1 MDKTIIIN
9 NDIQE
14 LEKLHLFVDE
24 ICEELHLDAELQMN
38 LNLALEEAVSNV
50 VLYAYPERVG
60 EKISIS
66 AQVVKDSLVFTISD
80 TGTPFDPT
88 EAPEAD
94 VTLSAED
101 RPIGG
106 LGIYIV
112 KNIMNEVTYQRI
124 NDTNV
129 LKLSKKVNNKTE

>member
-1 MDKTIIIN
+1 MNKTIIIN

-14 LEKLHLFVDE
+14 LEKLHLFIDE
-24 ICEELHLDAELQMN
+24 ICEEQHLDADLQMN

-50 VLYAYPERVG
+50 VLYAYPEKSG
-60 EKISIS
+60 EKITIS
-66 AQVVKDSLVFTISD
+66 AQQIKDTLVFTISD
-80 TGTPFDPT
+80 KGTAFDPT

-106 LGIYIV
+106 LGIFIV

-129 LKLSKKVNNKTE
+129 LTLSKKVTNKN

>member
-24 ICEELHLDAELQMN
+24 ICEEQHLDADLQMN

-50 VLYAYPERVG
+50 VLYAYPEKSG
-60 EKISIS
+60 EKIIIS
-66 AQVVKDSLVFTISD
+66 AQRVKDTLVFTISD
-80 TGTPFDPT
+80 KGTAFDPT

-106 LGIYIV
+106 LGIFIV

-129 LKLSKKVNNKTE
+129 LTLSKKVTK